1 MSNLDIIRAWKDE
14 DFRRSLSEKER
25 AQLPGHP
32 SGTIEVQE
40 RDFSEGLMT
49 PTYHGRKCTAT
60 R

>member
-14 DFRRSLSEKER
+14 EFRRSLTEEQK
-25 AQLPGHP
+25 AHLPVHP
-32 SGTIEVQE
+32 SGTIEVQALE
-40 RDFSEGLMT
+40 TGETVLT